1 MLSIARSATEKLAA
15 ILAGSNGLPTAVE
28 ALTTQQGLTLPQIGP
43 QQIVPQNVAPD
54 IAEKS
59 IASKYPLVYVYCNKL
74 VNDLREK
81 FRTFSGDAQMSAE
94 ARVSQDRLDDL
105 ETNLHIYVD
114 AITSVLDG
122 NRGDWGDGFFYGGGY
137 EVTFSR
143 VKHGGRNFLQ
153 TAEITFDLEVSA
165 D

>member
-1 MLSIARSATEKLAA
+1 MLSIASAATQKLAG
-15 ILAGSNGLPTAVE
+15 ILAASNGVPATVE
-28 ALTTQQGLTLPQIGP
+28 ALTSRQGLILPQIGP
-43 QQIVPQNVAPD
+43 QQIITQNVTPD

-59 IASKYPLVYVYCNKL
+59 VISKYPLVYVYCTKL

-94 ARVSQDRLDDL
+94 ARVSQDRLDGL
-105 ETNLHIYVD
+105 ESNLHVYVD

-137 EVTFSR
+137 EVTFSK

-153 TAEITFDLEVSA
+153 SAEISFAVEVSA

>member
-1 MLSIARSATEKLAA
+1 MLSIASVATQKLAG
-15 ILAGSNGLPTAVE
+15 ILAASNGVPAAVE
-28 ALTTQQGLTLPQIGP
+28 ALTSQQGVTLPQIGP
-43 QQIVPQNVAPD
+43 QQIVAQNVGPD

-59 IASKYPLVYVYCNKL
+59 VISKYPLIYVYCSKL

-94 ARVSQDRLDDL
+94 ARVSQDRLDGL
-105 ETNLHIYVD
+105 ESNLHVYVD

-137 EVTFSR
+137 EITFSK

-153 TAEITFDLEVSA
+153 TAEISFALEISA

>member
-1 MLSIARSATEKLAA
+1 MLSIASVATQKVAGLLAA
-15 ILAGSNGLPTAVE
+15 SNGVPAAVE
-28 ALTTQQGLTLPQIGP
+28 ALTSQHGVALPQIGP
-43 QQIVPQNVAPD
+43 QQIVAQNVGPD

-59 IASKYPLVYVYCNKL
+59 VISKYPLIYVHCSKL

-94 ARVSQDRLDDL
+94 ARVSQDRLDGL
-105 ETNLHIYVD
+105 ESNLHVYVD

-137 EVTFSR
+137 EVTFGK

-153 TAEITFDLEVSA
+153 TAEISFALEVSA
-165 D
+165 

>member
-1 MLSIARSATEKLAA
+1 MLSIASAATQKLAG
-15 ILAGSNGLPTAVE
+15 ILAASNGVPAAVE
-28 ALTTQQGLTLPQIGP
+28 ALMSRQGLALPQIGP
-43 QQIVPQNVAPD
+43 QQIVAQNVGPD
-54 IAEKS
+54 IAEKT
-59 IASKYPLVYVYCNKL
+59 IATKYPLVYVYCSKL

-81 FRTFSGDAQMSAE
+81 FRTFSGDAEMLAE
-94 ARVSQDRLDDL
+94 ARISQDRLDGL
-105 ETNLHIYVD
+105 ESNLHLYVD

-137 EVTFSR
+137 EVTFSK

-153 TAEITFDLEVSA
+153 TAEISFAVEVSA

>member
-1 MLSIARSATEKLAA
+1 MLSIASVATHKLAG
-15 ILAGSNGLPTAVE
+15 ILAASNGVPAAVE
-28 ALTTQQGLTLPQIGP
+28 ALTSQQGVTLPQIGA
-43 QQIVPQNVAPD
+43 QQIVAQNVGPD

-59 IASKYPLVYVYCNKL
+59 VISKYPLIYVYCSKL

-94 ARVSQDRLDDL
+94 ARVSQDRLDGL
-105 ETNLHIYVD
+105 ESNLHVYVD

-137 EVTFSR
+137 EVTFSK

-153 TAEITFDLEVSA
+153 TAEVSFALEVSA

>member
-1 MLSIARSATEKLAA
+1 MLSIASVATHKLAG
-15 ILAGSNGLPTAVE
+15 ILAASNGVPAAVE
-28 ALTTQQGLTLPQIGP
+28 ALTSQQGVTLPQIGA
-43 QQIVPQNVAPD
+43 QQIVAQNVGPD

-59 IASKYPLVYVYCNKL
+59 VISKYPLIYVYCSKL

-94 ARVSQDRLDDL
+94 ARVSQDRLDGL
-105 ETNLHIYVD
+105 ESNLHVYVD

-137 EVTFSR
+137 EVTFSK

-153 TAEITFDLEVSA
+153 TAEISFALEVSA

>member
-1 MLSIARSATEKLAA
+1 MLSIASAATQKVAGILAA
-15 ILAGSNGLPTAVE
+15 SNGVPAAVE
-28 ALTTQQGLTLPQIGP
+28 ALTAQQNPPLPQIAP
-43 QQIVPQNVAPD
+43 QQIIAQNVASD

-59 IASKYPLVYVYCNKL
+59 AISKYPLVYVYCSKL

-81 FRTFSGDAQMSAE
+81 FRTFSGDAQMSVE
-94 ARVSQDRLDDL
+94 ARVSQDRLDGL
-105 ETNLHIYVD
+105 EANLHVYVD
-114 AITSVLDG
+114 AITAVLDA

-137 EVTFSR
+137 QVTFGK

-153 TAEITFDLEVSA
+153 TAEVSFELEVSA